1 MQKRSFGI
9 TKEGKE
15 VFLFSLENKNGVK
28 AEVTNYG
35 AILVNLFVPDKDG
48 NTEDIVLGFD
58 DVSGYESNPS
68 YFGSVIAPSANRI
81 GGASFDTVMKIC
93 KALEIS
99 PDELYE
105 GTE

>member
-9 TKEGKE
+9 TKDGKE

-48 NTEDIVLGFD
+48 NV
-58 DVSGYESNPS
+58 
-68 YFGSVIAPSANRI
+68 
-81 GGASFDTVMKIC
+81 
-93 KALEIS
+93 
-99 PDELYE
+99 
-105 GTE
+105 